1 MLLTLPK
8 VFVLEN
14 EISMRIKQAMR
25 MPRKSLES
33 KLAWE
38 HVDELRK
45 KLSVIRERRKED
57 DGDIDCEMDP
67 LACRVYDV

>member
-1 MLLTLPK
+1 MILSLPK
-8 VFVLEN
+8 VVLLEN
-14 EISMRIKQAMR
+14 EISIRIKQAMR
-25 MPRKSLES
+25 MPRKSIES

-45 KLSVIRERRKED
+45 KLHSIRDKRKEE
-57 DGDIDCEMDP
+57 GDIDCEMDP

>member
-1 MLLTLPK
+1 MILSLPK
-8 VFVLEN
+8 VFLLEN

-38 HVDELRK
+38 HVDDLRK
-45 KLSVIRERRKED
+45 KLSVIRDKHKA
-57 DGDIDCEMDP
+57 DGDIDCEIDP
-67 LACRVYDV
+67 LACREYDV